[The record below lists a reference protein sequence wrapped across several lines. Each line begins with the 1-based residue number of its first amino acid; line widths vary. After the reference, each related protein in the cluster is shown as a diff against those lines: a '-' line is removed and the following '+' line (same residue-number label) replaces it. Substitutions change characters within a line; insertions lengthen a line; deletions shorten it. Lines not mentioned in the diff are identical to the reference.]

1 VTDLDRLLDFA
12 ARSRLPGGGFGY
24 LGSDGRVLADRPV
37 ETLIVARMTH
47 VFGLAQLL
55 GHPKADELVRHG
67 VAALTDGPLRDAERG
82 GWNAS
87 TDDDTKAAYVHA
99 FVVLAGSTAAT
110 AGIEGGRALLEDA
123 VEVWQ
128 GRFWDDDQGLAADEW
143 DGGWTRL
150 ADYRG
155 ANANMHGV
163 EATLAAADALEPT
176 ATAGRLRDQAVRS
189 IQRIVN
195 GFARERDW
203 RLPEH
208 FTADWTPMPEYNRD
222 RPADPF
228 KPYGVTVGHQFE
240 WARLA
245 LHARAALPEPPP
257 WLLDDAGMAVEEWD
271 ASWSRLDDYR
281 GLNANMN
288 GVEATLAAADA
299 LPVADQGGKARL
311 RRQALRTTERVMT
324 EWGRQFRWRLPE
336 HFTTAWTPLP
346 EYNRERPADP
356 FRPYGVTVGHLFEW
370 ARLAMH
376 VRAVTSRPPSWLRD
390 GARNLFT
397 VASGRW
403 AADGHPGLPYTL
415 DWEDRVVVGARMHW
429 VLCEAIAAASVL
441 AEALEDDG
449 YRGLAARWREHGE
462 RAFADPAT
470 GSWHHE
476 LTPDG
481 DVGTGTWAGQPDAYH
496 LAQMLLLDG
505 RPVRGSVAATL
516 G

>member
-1 VTDLDRLLDFA
+1 MTDLDRLLDFA

-67 VAALTDGPLRDAERG
+67 LAALTDGPLRDADRG

-110 AGIEGGRALLEDA
+110 AGIEGGRALLDDA
-123 VEVWQ
+123 LEVWQ

-163 EATLAAADALEPT
+163 EATLAAADALELT

-189 IQRIVN
+189 IQRIVH

-228 KPYGVTVGHQFE
+228 KPYGVTIGHQFE

-245 LHARAALPEPPP
+245 LHARAALPEPPQ
-257 WLLDDAGMAVEEWD
+257 WLLEDAVALFD
-271 ASWSRLDDYR
+271 
-281 GLNANMN
+281 
-288 GVEATLAAADA
+288 AAATR
-299 LPVADQGGKARL
+299 G
-311 RRQALRTTERVMT
+311 
-324 EWGRQFRWRLPE
+324 
-336 HFTTAWTPLP
+336 
-346 EYNRERPADP
+346 
-356 FRPYGVTVGHLFEW
+356 
-370 ARLAMH
+370 
-376 VRAVTSRPPSWLRD
+376 
-390 GARNLFT
+390 
-397 VASGRW
+397 W
-403 AADGHPGLPYTL
+403 AADGHPGFPYTL
-415 DWEDRVVVGARMHW
+415 DWNDRPVVDARLHW
-429 VLCEAIAAASVL
+429 VLCEAVAAAAVL
-441 AEALEDDG
+441 AEVTGEAR
-449 YRGLAARWREHGE
+449 YRELGRAWRAHGE
-462 RAFADPAT
+462 ALFADPAT
-470 GSWHHE
+470 GNWHHE
-476 LTPDG
+476 VTPAG
-481 DVGTGTWAGQPDAYH
+481 EVGTGTWTGQPDAYH
-496 LAQMLLLDG
+496 LAQMLVLDG
-505 RPVRGSVAATL
+505 RPVRGSVAAAL
-516 G
+516 R